1 MAGRSV
7 ETKDFLTD
15 PVTDPNHQ
23 VAEGTGNVDEDTENA
38 MAQETVGIGVFL
50 LKIAPELL
58 ALGNVLLGSA
68 LGEEGRGGNR
78 DDLQIIT
85 HVFALMHILD
95 LFKVHRG
102 HHELVDFQGLIN
114 ALDHDGL
121 LNRLILTANEVVI
134 EVFIDV
140 VHGFD
145 ASEGNIDIQLVH
157 IECVLWQVQPAV
169 PKELRAVDHGVH
181 QQILPQGEGLIY
193 NPF

>member
-7 ETKDFLTD
+7 ETKDFLTN

-23 VAEGTGNVDEDTENA
+23 VAEGTGNMDEDTENA

-50 LKIAPELL
+50 LKIDPELL

-78 DDLQIIT
+78 DDLQIIA

-95 LFKVHRG
+95 LFEIDGG

-121 LNRLILTANEVVI
+121 LNRLILTADEVVI

-157 IECVLWQVQPAV
+157 IEGMSGQFQSAGAQEFRSVNAGFP
-169 PKELRAVDHGVH
+169 PRRRAGFRGAHDCSS
-181 QQILPQGEGLIY
+181 
-193 NPF
+193 

>member
-7 ETKDFLTD
+7 ETKDFLTN

-78 DDLQIIT
+78 DDLQIIA

-121 LNRLILTANEVVI
+121 LNRLILTSDEVVI

-157 IECVLWQVQPAV
+157 IEGMSGQFQSAGAQEFRSVNAGMHEQVLSDAGTAST
-169 PKELRAVDHGVH
+169 LS
-181 QQILPQGEGLIY
+181 
-193 NPF
+193 